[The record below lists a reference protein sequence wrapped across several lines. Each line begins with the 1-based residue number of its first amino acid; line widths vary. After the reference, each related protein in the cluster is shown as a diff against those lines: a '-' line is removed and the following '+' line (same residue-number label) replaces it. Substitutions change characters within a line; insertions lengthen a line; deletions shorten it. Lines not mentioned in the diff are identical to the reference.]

1 MVNLV
6 AEPMAGQHT
15 EIERMADAG
24 IQSPLDS
31 PARSLP
37 AHEGD
42 RREARAY
49 GAAFVPASS
58 SHTWED
64 IQALVRNGWAS
75 RHAQVGDARY
85 DWRLSWPEVRE
96 GWEAAGGAFAPP
108 VPDQGAQPTANDQE
122 PSPPAIGAHV
132 FDAFGEPAGRVKGVR
147 DRDFLL
153 GRPLAR
159 DVYVPLS
166 AIRWPGRQSLR
177 IGVPNAQLGAM
188 GWERPKLLGL
198 FGG

>member
-1 MVNLV
+1 MANLM

-64 IQALVRNGWAS
+64 IQALGRNGWAS
-75 RHAQVGDARY
+75 RHARVGDARY
-85 DWRLSWPEVRE
+85 DWRLSWPAVRE
-96 GWEAAGGAFAPP
+96 GWETAGGTFAPP
-108 VPDQGAQPTANDQE
+108 ATDQGAQPTASELE

-132 FDAFGEPAGRVKGVR
+132 FDAFGEPAGRVKDVR
-147 DRDFLL
+147 DGDFLL

-159 DVYVPLS
+159 DVYVPFS
-166 AIRWPGRQSLR
+166 AIRWSGRSTLR